1 MRDGKLESCF
11 GRFKL
16 KQDNIKDKLRVL
28 DEIVS
33 DMDHREMV
41 SAGCCAGIASAF
53 NAPIGG
59 VLFAM
64 EEVSLCPCYGID
76 SVGAHLSWE
85 PDYPLLGGWALG
97 SANKSFT

>member
-16 KQDNIKDKLRVL
+16 KQDNIRDKLKVL

-33 DMDHREMV
+33 DTDHREFV
-41 SAGCCAGIASAF
+41 SAGVCAGISAAF

-59 VLFAM
+59 VLFSM
-64 EEVSLCPCYGID
+64 EEVSRR
-76 SVGAHLSWE
+76 SRGAE
-85 PDYPLLGGWALG
+85 E
-97 SANKSFT
+97 